1 MKKKIDYNN
10 DINEMK
16 EKFRFCE
23 VSQEDKIHV
32 RLPTAAWRQVLLEYN
47 DTLVKGGFI
56 RKLKGKSI
64 GAGVIE
70 IRIEKGNY

>member
-32 RLPTAAWRQVLLEYN
+32 RLPTAAWRQVLLEYD
-47 DTLVKGGFI
+47 DTIVKRGSI